1 MCINLLVMA
10 GIKARSQM
18 QHVFSRAVCQE
29 CYYDDDGG
37 AEYKHSIIV
46 QLRGVSSDDG
56 SRSVSADTG
65 MSPLI
70 LPGYQNSN
78 SAKFHH
84 LALLALLVTLVSHIQ
99 IFTTGPCLWC

>member
-1 MCINLLVMA
+1 MCLVE
-10 GIKARSQM
+10 Q
-18 QHVFSRAVCQE
+18 CQE

-65 MSPLI
+65 MSPMI
-70 LPGYQNSN
+70 LPEYQTID
-78 SAKFHH
+78 SASSSKFHH
-84 LALLALLVTLVSHIQ
+84 LAMLMALVSHSSNFQ
-99 IFTTGPCLWC
+99 H

>member
-1 MCINLLVMA
+1 MCLV
-10 GIKARSQM
+10 
-18 QHVFSRAVCQE
+18 RAVCQE

-78 SAKFHH
+78 SASTKFHH
-84 LALLALLVTLVSHIQ
+84 LTLLMMLLSCSSNFQHW
-99 IFTTGPCLWC
+99 PCLSSLLR